1 MRSTLFPRTA
11 TDPHALALDD
21 GERTRTWAELE
32 DRVTRFANGLRDD
45 FGLAP
50 DDAIALLM
58 QNCEE
63 GVEGVLAGIAAGVW
77 VTPINWHLAPAEIE
91 YVARDCGAK
100 VVFADAAHAEIARRA
115 LEGRGVPVIERGEA
129 LERWLASAKD
139 SPIDLDGP
147 AGGNMIYTS
156 GTTGRPKGV
165 KRARPPMLGAALDAQ
180 GAYARRIGL
189 DGGGPH
195 LITGPLYHSSPL
207 MMAIYEMQTGAPSI
221 VMPRWD
227 ERAFL
232 EQVDER
238 EVRHSHLV
246 PTMFV
251 RLLRLPDDVRARSRR
266 PALDRVL
273 HGAAPIAPATKRAM
287 IDWWGPILTE
297 YWGGTEGGVQ
307 TLIDS
312 QDWLAHPGTVGRA
325 LPMFEI
331 FARDDD
337 GRRLPPGEIG
347 TLFARD
353 ERYAEPFRYHGDPEK
368 TAAAIPE
375 PHVFTLGDM
384 GSVDA
389 EGYVTLADRK
399 SNMIIS
405 GGVNI
410 YPAEI
415 EQVLIAHPAVG
426 DVAVFGVP
434 DDEWGESVKAAVELA
449 PGHAP
454 SEELARELLD
464 FASER
469 LARYKLPRSIDFERE
484 LPRHPSGKL
493 YVRRIKE
500 KYWQGRER
508 RI

>member
-1 MRSTLFPRTA
+1 MRRTLFPRTA

-21 GERTRTWAELE
+21 GARTRTWAGLE
-32 DRVTRFANGLRDD
+32 DRVARFANGLRDD
-45 FGLAP
+45 LGLAA
-50 DDAIALLM
+50 DDAIAVLM
-58 QNCEE
+58 HNREE
-63 GVEGVLAGIAAGVW
+63 GIEAVLAGIAAGVW
-77 VTPINWHLAPAEIE
+77 VTPINWHLAPAEVE

-100 VVFADAAHAEIARRA
+100 AVFADVARRA
-115 LEGRGVPVIERGEA
+115 LAGTGARVLVAGDELDA
-129 LERWLASAKD
+129 WLDAASDAPP
-139 SPIDLDGP
+139 SLDGP

-165 KRARPPMLGAALDAQ
+165 KRARPPQLGAALDAQ
-180 GAYARRIGL
+180 AAYARRIGL

-195 LITGPLYHSSPL
+195 LVTGPLYHSSPL
-207 MMAIYEMQTGAPSI
+207 MMAIYEMQTGAPAI

-232 EQVDER
+232 EIVDER

-273 HGAAPIAPATKRAM
+273 HGAAPISPATKRAM

-307 TLIDS
+307 TLIHAD
-312 QDWLAHPGTVGRA
+312 DWLAHPGSVGRA

-331 FARDDD
+331 WAADDD
-337 GRRLPPGEIG
+337 GRRLPPGEVG

-353 ERYAEPFRYHGDPEK
+353 ERHAQPFAYHGDPEK
-368 TAAAIPE
+368 TAEAIPA

-389 EGYVTLADRK
+389 DGYVFLADRK

-415 EQVLIAHPAVG
+415 EQVLVAHPAVA

-449 PGHAP
+449 PGFAP
-454 SEELARELLD
+454 SPDLEREIVA
-464 FASER
+464 FAAER
-469 LARYKLPRSIDFERE
+469 LARYKLPRSVDFERE

-493 YVRRIKE
+493 YVRRLKE
-500 KYWQGRER
+500 RYWAGRDK